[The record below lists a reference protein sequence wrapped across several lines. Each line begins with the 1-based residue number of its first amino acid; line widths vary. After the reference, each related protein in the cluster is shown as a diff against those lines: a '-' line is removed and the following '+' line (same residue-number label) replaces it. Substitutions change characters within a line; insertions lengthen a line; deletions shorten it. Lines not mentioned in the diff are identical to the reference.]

1 MLGRGILANL
11 NNFEHSRR
19 QSAEQH
25 SSQLNESKQLS
36 KISSH
41 YFRFSRFSFPSLHSQ
56 VNIDIEDI
64 NDNFP
69 TFESSTV
76 RISVPENV
84 ELGTPL
90 YVVSASDR
98 DSGKSGTV
106 TYRLSNGGSV
116 HSSNANLVT
125 SNAIPSVMTAGNL
138 FSIDAATGHLTL
150 SQHLDFETS
159 QRHSLIVTATDS
171 GEPALSS
178 NLTIFVEV
186 QDVND
191 NLPIFERNEY
201 TIKVLESTP
210 INSQVMSKC
219 LMSFNFFSPLEVHF
233 CASPQSRRRV
243 STLPTLFGT

>member
-1 MLGRGILANL
+1 MKLRRQERIKQTTTIDRRQNKPTKNLFLRLARRQKENNL
-11 NNFEHSRR
+11 NNDGEENFE
-19 QSAEQH
+19 
-25 SSQLNESKQLS
+25 
-36 KISSH
+36 KIL
-41 YFRFSRFSFPSLHSQ
+41 FDSFPSCGCSATSQQLTKISAHYFLRLSPSQ

-106 TYRLSNGGSV
+106 TYRLSTGGATL
-116 HSSNANLVT
+116 SSNANLVT
-125 SNAIPSVMTAGNL
+125 SNSIMTASNL
-138 FSIDAATGHLTL
+138 FSIDATTGHLTL

-171 GEPALSS
+171 GEPPLSS

-201 TIKVLESTP
+201 TIKALESTP
-210 INSQVMSKC
+210 INSQV
-219 LMSFNFFSPLEVHF
+219 N
-233 CASPQSRRRV
+233 
-243 STLPTLFGT
+243 G

>member
-1 MLGRGILANL
+1 M
-11 NNFEHSRR
+11 
-19 QSAEQH
+19 
-25 SSQLNESKQLS
+25 
-36 KISSH
+36 
-41 YFRFSRFSFPSLHSQ
+41 
-56 VNIDIEDI
+56 NIDIEDI

-106 TYRLSNGGSV
+106 TYRLSNGGSIL
-116 HSSNANLVT
+116 SSNANLVT
-125 SNAIPSVMTAGNL
+125 SNSISSVMTSNSL
-138 FSIDAATGHLTL
+138 FSIDSATGHLTL

-159 QRHSLIVTATDS
+159 QRHTLIVTATDS
-171 GEPALSS
+171 GEPPLSS

-210 INSQVMSKC
+210 INSQVMLNFSLIFKRYVFA
-219 LMSFNFFSPLEVHF
+219 LHLRGNMKLFFN
-233 CASPQSRRRV
+233 
-243 STLPTLFGT
+243 

>member
-1 MLGRGILANL
+1 M
-11 NNFEHSRR
+11 
-19 QSAEQH
+19 
-25 SSQLNESKQLS
+25 
-36 KISSH
+36 
-41 YFRFSRFSFPSLHSQ
+41 
-56 VNIDIEDI
+56 NIDIEDI

-69 TFESSTV
+69 TFESNTV

-106 TYRLSNGGSV
+106 TYRLSTGASIL
-116 HSSNANLVT
+116 SSNANLVT
-125 SNAIPSVMTAGNL
+125 LNSIPSGNVL

-159 QRHSLIVTATDS
+159 QRHTLIVTATDS
-171 GEPALSS
+171 GEPPLSA

-201 TIKVLESTP
+201 TIKALESTP
-210 INSQVMSKC
+210 INSQV
-219 LMSFNFFSPLEVHF
+219 N
-233 CASPQSRRRV
+233 
-243 STLPTLFGT
+243 G

>member
-1 MLGRGILANL
+1 MS
-11 NNFEHSRR
+11 F
-19 QSAEQH
+19 
-25 SSQLNESKQLS
+25 SSFLS
-36 KISSH
+36 P
-41 YFRFSRFSFPSLHSQ
+41 FSFVSHHTQ

-64 NDNFP
+64 NDNSP

-84 ELGTPL
+84 ELGTAL

-106 TYRLSNGGSV
+106 TYRLSTGGSIL
-116 HSSNANLVT
+116 SSNSNLVT
-125 SNAIPSVMTAGNL
+125 SNSISSGNL
-138 FSIDAATGHLTL
+138 FSIDSATGHLTL

-159 QRHSLIVTATDS
+159 QRHTLIVTATDS
-171 GEPALSS
+171 GEPAMSS

-201 TIKVLESTP
+201 TIKVVESTP
-210 INSQVMSKC
+210 INSQVNNW
-219 LMSFNFFSPLEVHF
+219 NFQLHCALRFTRNVKLLPLIKSE
-233 CASPQSRRRV
+233 CC
-243 STLPTLFGT
+243 